1 MSATIR
7 NAVTKMGL
15 VVTAATLF
23 AGAATSHAAEVK
35 VEWVEPTKY
44 VDVKPSNEPRKRFR
58 ERTLEQ
64 LETFM
69 LELGEKLPSE
79 QSLTLKVTNLDLAG
93 HVWPASF
100 AGFGNSMT
108 DVRIIRSLDI
118 PRMTVSYTLTENDRI
133 VQQGEDIKIKDMA
146 FMDSRVRPLNRDTLV
161 YEKAMIE
168 DWFDDTF
175 SKSFASN

>member
-23 AGAATSHAAEVK
+23 AGAATSQAAEVK

-146 FMDSRVRPLNRDTLV
+146 FMDRINRGLDRSFQ
-161 YEKAMIE
+161 YEKRLLTEWFE
-168 DWFDDTF
+168 DELI
-175 SKSFASN
+175 KQL